1 MLIDQDIARLY
12 GVTTKR
18 LNEQTKRIQELNA
31 PFMQTSDLEQ
41 MIDSCFRKPAEG
53 EEAEVMSTNQI
64 INVIRKEFANLTVSH
79 STIVN
84 LGLRLKEMGYDARR
98 THKGKVYS
106 IVQKKKAA

>member
-1 MLIDQDIARLY
+1 
-12 GVTTKR
+12 
-18 LNEQTKRIQELNA
+18 
-31 PFMQTSDLEQ
+31 
-41 MIDSCFRKPAEG
+41 
-53 EEAEVMSTNQI
+53 MSTNQI